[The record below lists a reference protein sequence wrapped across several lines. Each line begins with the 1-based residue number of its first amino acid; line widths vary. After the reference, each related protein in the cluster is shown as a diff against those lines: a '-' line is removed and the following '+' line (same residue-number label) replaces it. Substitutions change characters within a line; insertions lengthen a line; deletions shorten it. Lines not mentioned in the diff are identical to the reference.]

1 MKLIEKVSDIIGRFK
16 VYITGA
22 SFYISL
28 FNLALIIAM
37 FKKSYNI
44 PISSYIIVPVSICVV
59 IFMGF
64 LDYFFVVNAQ
74 LKHLNK
80 KNNILKE
87 VLEIKKMLE
96 EKKDEV

>member
-1 MKLIEKVSDIIGRFK
+1 
-16 VYITGA
+16 
-22 SFYISL
+22 
-28 FNLALIIAM
+28 
-37 FKKSYNI
+37 
-44 PISSYIIVPVSICVV
+44 
-59 IFMGF
+59 MGF